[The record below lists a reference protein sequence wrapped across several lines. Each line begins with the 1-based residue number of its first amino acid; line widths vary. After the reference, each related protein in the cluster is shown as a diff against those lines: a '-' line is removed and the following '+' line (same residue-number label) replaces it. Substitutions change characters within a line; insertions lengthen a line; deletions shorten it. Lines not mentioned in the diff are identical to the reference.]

1 VLLAVLSSVWNTA
14 AVMYTRGLPQQL
26 GIPWQQHLRLCA
38 SAVLPSL
45 LQALLPGVPSSAL
58 VRMVEVAASLDLS
71 TPDGVSSMAQ
81 VVVQLCPLL
90 WQSRDKGQD
99 AAAAAASDSQSDV
112 DSQSESRSAL
122 AGLLKCSLQLAWMCQ
137 KSRAEGVKGV
147 MFPVGAELTYL
158 PMGSAAVPGMLLG
171 FEVCAEQT
179 VALRVAHFGS
189 A

>member
-1 VLLAVLSSVWNTA
+1 
-14 AVMYTRGLPQQL
+14 
-26 GIPWQQHLRLCA
+26 
-38 SAVLPSL
+38 
-45 LQALLPGVPSSAL
+45 
-58 VRMVEVAASLDLS
+58 MVEVAASLDLS
-71 TPDGVSSMAQ
+71 TPDGVNSMAQ

-90 WQSRDKGQD
+90 RQSRDKGQD

-137 KSRAEGVKGV
+137 KSRAEGVKGL
-147 MFPVGAELTYL
+147 MFPVGAELTYV

-179 VALRVAHFGS
+179 VALRVAHIGS